1 MLQMISYAMGCRLL
15 AALDATGPAAEAA
28 LAEVPGWFA
37 AWERALSRFRSDS
50 ELVALN
56 HQAGAGP
63 MPVSA
68 TLWAVIGS
76 SLEAA
81 RLSGGL
87 VTPTLLDALERAGYD
102 RDFAALEHEATAVR
116 SGATRQTSSGD
127 WRLVHLDAYRRAV
140 TLPQGLRLDLGG
152 FAKGWAADMAA
163 RRLKDIGP
171 ALVDVGGDIAVSGPQ
186 TDGSPWPIAVADPLC
201 PDEPLDLLLL
211 HAGGVATSG
220 RDYRRWRRGEL
231 EGHHIIDPRSGEPA
245 ATDLL
250 TATVVAPSAQEAE
263 AAAKAALILG
273 SDAGMAWL
281 VARPHLA
288 GLLLTESGR
297 VVRTAT
303 LDAYRWEAVEGG
315 SA

>member
-102 RDFAALEHEATAVR
+102 RDFAALERETAAAAPGSAR
-116 SGATRQTSSGD
+116 PTSVND
-127 WRLVHLDAYRRAV
+127 WRLVQLDAARRTVA
-140 TLPQGLRLDLGG
+140 LPRGLRLDLGG
-152 FAKGWAADMAA
+152 FAKGWAADTTV
-163 RRLKDIGP
+163 RRLEAVGP

-186 TDGSPWPIAVADPLC
+186 LDGSPWPIAVADPFA
-201 PDEPLDLLLL
+201 PDEPLDLLMIR
-211 HAGGVATSG
+211 AGGVATSG
-220 RDYRRWRRGEL
+220 RDYRRWRRGGVEA
-231 EGHHIIDPRSGEPA
+231 HHIIDPRSGEPA
-245 ATDLL
+245 ATDVIA
-250 TATVVAPSAQEAE
+250 ATVVAPSVQEAE
-263 AAAKAALILG
+263 AAAKTILILG

-281 VARPHLA
+281 AARPHLA
-288 GLLLTESGR
+288 GLLCTASRRVLRTE
-297 VVRTAT
+297 T
-303 LDAYRWEAVEGG
+303 LDDYRWETAKGG
-315 SA
+315 QL